1 MIGAGEHLCH
11 FPALYVPLIDPLISL
26 TAPGY
31 VGYENAGQLTEAV
44 RRKPFSV
51 ILFDEFEKAHRGKF
65 CFECL
70 LFNIDLTLFRMID
83 VANILL
89 QILDEGTLTD
99 SQGRKV
105 DFKNTTVRSISFSAS
120 TLAADTL
127 DTFRSFSPRT
137 SEVTSSPKREQLLP
151 MERSQRKRR
160 RTSSL
165 ECNLSILLNF

>member
-1 MIGAGEHLCH
+1 MQVSTLADSCC
-11 FPALYVPLIDPLISL
+11 VPSTDSPISL

-51 ILFDEFEKAHRGKF
+51 ILFDEFEKAHRGQF
-65 CFECL
+65 CFHCHL
-70 LFNIDLTLFRMID
+70 LRIDLTLSPMTLD

-105 DFKNTTVRSISFSAS
+105 DFKNTTVCSLFLWFS
-120 TLAADTL
+120 D
-127 DTFRSFSPRT
+127 DR
-137 SEVTSSPKREQLLP
+137 
-151 MERSQRKRR
+151 
-160 RTSSL
+160 
-165 ECNLSILLNF
+165 